1 MRYKF
6 DEPEDISGKKNK
18 SGRICRTCGERIED
32 HKRKVFN
39 RWICDL
45 VQLDNGHWIHSRR
58 IIEAELAG
66 HTVVYKL
73 IEDV

>member
-6 DEPEDISGKKNK
+6 PDAPEASRKPKGKCP
-18 SGRICRTCGERIED
+18 GCGYRREETRHVKIW
-32 HKRKVFN
+32 N

-45 VQLDNGHWIHSRR
+45 VQLDNGHWIHANRT
-58 IIEAELAG
+58 IEAELAG
-66 HTVVYKL
+66 HRVISRL